1 MKHFAVDEKNLP
13 EQNSSVSSTAY
24 HWEIFITGS
33 ADRAG
38 APYCL
43 IYLNKESLYL
53 ARSSSFLFQLRS
65 SLYLARSSS
74 FLFQL
79 ISFIVLILFSNT
91 SFCYRNTIIDACI
104 FDIRCLS
111 PSTAAKTTM
120 ICLFLTHYRQLFEFL
135 WEYSSIANVISTVTC
150 ALKTIDVDIF
160 SPKFKVVHNIVY
172 IVSNL

>member
-111 PSTAAKTTM
+111 PSSAAKTTNDLPVPYTLAN
-120 ICLFLTHYRQLFEFL
+120 CLNFFENIPASRMSSLQLL
-135 WEYSSIANVISTVTC
+135 AR
-150 ALKTIDVDIF
+150 
-160 SPKFKVVHNIVY
+160 
-172 IVSNL
+172 